1 MARVL
6 LINPSYSRNYGSA
19 KAGLTNP
26 VFPTLGLATVAGAAL
41 ARGHDVRILDLSNR
55 RYDWR
60 EVRTVIEAWGPEVV
74 AITATTPLMN
84 QLRDLSILCKD
95 ISPDI
100 LVVGGGPHVSALPR
114 ESLEESALDLVVVGE
129 GDITFADICDGLT
142 PSSIP
147 GLYYRDGAG
156 AIHSSGERPLV
167 ANLDDLP
174 MPAWHLYHAP
184 DYRRRVSR
192 LLARRPPVTMAEF
205 SRGCVY
211 RCDFCASKMTM
222 GLGYRQ
228 KSPERCAEEV
238 RVMAGLGWREFMLAD
253 DIFTSDRDWA
263 TRVSQAVGAAQTGML
278 WSCTNGIR
286 VESAHEGL
294 FRAMRAAGCYRVS
307 FGLETGN
314 DSVLQSFGKGGRATV
329 EQGRRAV
336 DIARGAG
343 LETSGYFLLGLS
355 EDTEATMAD
364 TITYARSLPLDVLKF
379 GVTVAFPGTSMFN
392 DLVAAG
398 LIRSYDWDR
407 YQIYSQDALFVHRHL
422 GAEVVPRYMASAYRR
437 AILTNLPFLAR
448 RIVHGLRTGQVFW
461 DVWYGLRFLMLPATS
476 ADVETGYYAQA
487 RWPTRDYGSAPPSV
501 LTYPHAH
508 PSR

>member
-6 LINPSYSRNYGSA
+6 LVNPSYSRNYGSA

-41 ARGHDVRILDLSNR
+41 ARGHDVRILDLSYR
-55 RYDWR
+55 PYDWR
-60 EVRTVIEAWGPEVV
+60 IVREAVVSWGPDVV
-74 AITATTPLMN
+74 GITATTPLMN

-95 ISPDI
+95 ISNDI
-100 LVVGGGPHVSALPR
+100 LVVGGGPHVSALPQ
-114 ESLEESALDLVVVGE
+114 ESLQESALDLVLTGE
-129 GDITFADICDGLT
+129 ADLTFGDVCDGQD
-142 PSSIP
+142 PSTIP
-147 GLYYRDGAG
+147 GLYYRDGTG
-156 AIHSSGERPLV
+156 AVQYSGARPLI

-222 GLGYRQ
+222 GLGYRK

-238 RVMAGLGWREFMLAD
+238 RVMARLGWREFMLAD

-263 TRVSQAVGAAQTGML
+263 TRVSHAIGAAKTGMA

-286 VESAHEGL
+286 VESAHDGL

-307 FGLETGN
+307 FGLETGS
-314 DSVLQSFGKGGRATV
+314 DAVLQSFGKGGRATV
-329 EQGRRAV
+329 DQGRRAV
-336 DIARGAG
+336 NIARRAG

-355 EDTEATMAD
+355 EDTEATMQQ
-364 TITYARSLPLDVLKF
+364 TIAYARSLPLDLLKF
-379 GVTVAFPGTSMFN
+379 GVTVAFPGTVMFN

-407 YQIYSQDALFVHRHL
+407 YQIYSDDALFVHRHL
-422 GAEVVPRYMASAYRR
+422 AADVVPRYMSLAYRR
-437 AILTNLPFLAR
+437 AILTNLPFIAR
-448 RIVHGLRTGQVFW
+448 RVIHGLRTGQVFW
-461 DVWYGLRFLMLPATS
+461 DAWYGLRFSLLPATS
-476 ADVETGYYAQA
+476 RDTETGYYAKA
-487 RWPTRDYGSAPPSV
+487 RWPLCDYTAVPPSV
-501 LTYPHAH
+501 ITYAHA
-508 PSR
+508 SR

>member
-6 LINPSYSRNYGSA
+6 LINPSYARNYGST

-55 RYDWR
+55 PYDWR
-60 EVRTVIEAWGPEVV
+60 AVRATIESWRPDVV
-74 AITATTPLMN
+74 GITATTPLMN

-95 ISPDI
+95 ISKDI

-114 ESLEESALDLVVVGE
+114 ESLQESALDLVVVGE
-129 GDITFADICDGLT
+129 GDLTFADICDGLT

-147 GLYYRDGAG
+147 GLYYRDGTG
-156 AIHSSGERPLV
+156 TIHHSGERPLV

-192 LLARRPPVTMAEF
+192 LLVRRPPVTMAEF

-222 GLGYRQ
+222 GLGYRM

-263 TRVSQAVGAAQTGML
+263 TRVSHAVGAAQTGMA

-286 VESAHEGL
+286 VESAHDGL
-294 FRAMRAAGCYRVS
+294 FRAMRAAECYRVS

-314 DSVLQSFGKGGRATV
+314 DAVLQSFGKGGRATV

-336 DIARGAG
+336 DIAQRAG

-355 EDTEATMAD
+355 EDTEASMQE
-364 TITYARSLPLDVLKF
+364 TIAYARSLPLDVLKF
-379 GVTVAFPGTSMFN
+379 GVTVAFPGTAMFN

-407 YQIYSQDALFVHRHL
+407 YQIYSDDALFVHRHL
-422 GAEVVPRYMASAYRR
+422 GADVVPRYMELAYRR
-437 AILTNLPFLAR
+437 AIVTNLPFLAR
-448 RIVHGLRTGQVFW
+448 RIARGLRTGQVFW
-461 DVWYGLRFLMLPATS
+461 DVWYGLRFAVLPATT
-476 ADVETGYYAQA
+476 ADVESGYYAQA
-487 RWPTRDYGSAPPSV
+487 RWPTRDYAGQPPSAITYPRASAP
-501 LTYPHAH
+501 
-508 PSR
+508 R

>member
-41 ARGHDVRILDLSNR
+41 ARGHNVRVLDLSNR
-55 RYDWR
+55 KYDWR
-60 EVRTVIEAWGPEVV
+60 GVRTAIESWGPEVV
-74 AITATTPLMN
+74 GITATTPLMN

-95 ISPDI
+95 ISRDI

-114 ESLEESALDLVVVGE
+114 ESLQESALDLVVVGE
-129 GDITFADICDGLT
+129 GDVTFADICDGLSPAT
-142 PSSIP
+142 IP
-147 GLYYRDGAG
+147 GLYYRDGSG
-156 AIHSSGERPLV
+156 DIQFSGERALL

-184 DYRRRVSR
+184 EYRRRVSR
-192 LLARRPPVTMAEF
+192 LLVRRPPVTMAEF

-222 GLGYRQ
+222 GMGYRK

-238 RVMAGLGWREFMLAD
+238 RVMARLGWREFMLAD

-263 TRVSQAVGAAQTGML
+263 LQVSDAVGAARTGMA

-314 DSVLQSFGKGGRATV
+314 DAVLQSFGKGGRATV

-336 DIARGAG
+336 TIAQRAG

-355 EDTEATMAD
+355 EDTEATMQE
-364 TITYARSLPLDVLKF
+364 TIAYARSLPLDTLKF
-379 GVTVAFPGTSMFN
+379 GVTVAFPGTAMFH
-392 DLVAAG
+392 DLVAAN

-407 YQIYSQDALFVHRHL
+407 YQIYSDDALFVHRHL
-422 GAEVVPRYMASAYRR
+422 GADVVPRYMELAYRR

-448 RIVHGLRTGQVFW
+448 RVFHGLRTGQVFW
-461 DVWYGLRFLMLPATS
+461 DAWYGLRFLLLPATS
-476 ADVETGYYAQA
+476 GDVEAGYYAQA
-487 RWPTRDYGSAPPSV
+487 RWPVRDYTAVPPSAI
-501 LTYPHAH
+501 TYPQTYA
-508 PSR
+508 SR

>member
-26 VFPTLGLATVAGAAL
+26 VFPTLGLATIAGAAL
-41 ARGHDVRILDLSNR
+41 ARGHEVRILDLSNQ

-60 EVRTVIEAWGPEVV
+60 AVRATIESWGPDVV
-74 AITATTPLMN
+74 GITATTPLMN
-84 QLRDLSILCKD
+84 QVRDLSILCKD
-95 ISPDI
+95 ISKDI

-114 ESLEESALDLVVVGE
+114 ESLQESALDLVVVGE
-129 GDITFADICDGLT
+129 GDVTFADICDGLT
-142 PSSIP
+142 PSTIP

-156 AIHSSGERPLV
+156 GIHHSGDRPLLP
-167 ANLDDLP
+167 NLDDLP
-174 MPAWHLYHAP
+174 MPAWHLYNAP

-192 LLARRPPVTMAEF
+192 LLVRRPPVTMAEF
-205 SRGCVY
+205 SRGCVF

-222 GLGYRQ
+222 GLGYRK

-238 RVMAGLGWREFMLAD
+238 RVMARLGWREFMLAD
-253 DIFTSDRDWA
+253 DIFTSDREWA
-263 TRVSQAVGAAQTGML
+263 MQVSEAVGAAQTGMV

-294 FRAMRAAGCYRVS
+294 FGAMRKAGCYRVS
-307 FGLETGN
+307 FGLETGS
-314 DSVLQSFGKGGRATV
+314 DTVLKSFGKGGRATV

-336 DIARGAG
+336 DIAQRAG

-355 EDTEATMAD
+355 DDTESTMRE
-364 TITYARSLPLDVLKF
+364 TIAYARSLPLDVLKF
-379 GVTVAFPGTSMFN
+379 GVTVAFPGTAMFN

-407 YQIYSQDALFVHRHL
+407 YQIYSDDALFVHRHL
-422 GAEVVPRYMASAYRR
+422 GADVVPRYMTLAYRR
-437 AILTNLPFLAR
+437 AILTNWPFLAR
-448 RIVHGLRTGQVFW
+448 RVAHGVRTGQVLW
-461 DVWYGLRFLMLPATS
+461 DVWYGLRFSMLPATS
-476 ADVETGYYAQA
+476 AHVETGYYAKE
-487 RWPTRDYGSAPPSV
+487 RWPTRDFAAAPPSA
-501 LTYPHAH
+501 LTYPHVSASH
-508 PSR
+508 